1 MNLRIGLFLF
11 LLGLIVTACVTSID
25 ETLPYAAL
33 PTITLATD
41 VDLVASPSD
50 PTSIIANARV
60 PAGAKLDVIGRDQ
73 DAAWFLVEYEKMLG
87 WVPSFYSQTN
97 VGTLDT
103 PLVFDPLPAGCTK
116 FLGVTHQPDATWTSP
131 VDGSLTVV
139 GSIYRPSEAGQIDM
153 APDAVAR
160 FPLTWS
166 VTGYHSSTLYEMS
179 TLPSQ

>member
-103 PLVFDPLPAGCTK
+103 PLVFEPLRLADSGPGRRSIPRDALPG
-116 FLGVTHQPDATWTSP
+116 GAAIGHQPYQAADPACAQPDRS
-131 VDGSLTVV
+131 
-139 GSIYRPSEAGQIDM
+139 AID
-153 APDAVAR
+153 
-160 FPLTWS
+160 
-166 VTGYHSSTLYEMS
+166 
-179 TLPSQ
+179 